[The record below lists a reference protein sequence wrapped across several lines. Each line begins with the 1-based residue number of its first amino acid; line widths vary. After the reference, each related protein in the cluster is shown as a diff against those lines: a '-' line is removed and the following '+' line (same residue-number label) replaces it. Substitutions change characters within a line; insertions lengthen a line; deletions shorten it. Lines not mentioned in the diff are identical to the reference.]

1 MLNNTTRKTIN
12 IDKTNLIS
20 LWTFKQED
28 DGVILLSLFK
38 NSTALDI
45 TGQTIKLGIKR
56 PNGTLVN
63 IEASEADNPFTIASN
78 NLDIKLK
85 NSALAIPGLLECDL
99 ELVDVNGKMTT
110 ASFFITVSKK
120 VVGET
125 NIAATNEIPSLEK
138 LKSDFQTDVNNIKA
152 EYDSFKGAQL
162 EADKVTYFQNEVNKI
177 NEHIEENTQ
186 QIEQLK
192 SDIGTTA
199 NIAELKA
206 INNEATQ
213 KMTELDSKINQVGD
227 ISNTIENV
235 EDAKKDFNGNIKDSL
250 SERLASDMSY
260 VNDRFNNASLLEYDN
275 KYISANESYDGI
287 TRELKVKGRTLKNL
301 SKQKTAIANGGCVV
315 TEVSNEFNIK
325 TNGMIDATLSIEFD
339 LKPDTEYTI
348 ITNVTKNTLN
358 APLRC
363 DTNTIFPFSSASTV
377 ISPALQ
383 TGVFKYKYKSQ
394 ATMATTLQKLK
405 ISNGSNIVEWQ
416 GSIIILEG
424 DYTNENINYFE
435 GIKSA
440 GEEGFFDIVSCGKN
454 LIDNTIPFIG
464 SNLILTENG
473 KYVIPQGTP
482 VGWVALEKPL
492 KLKPNTKYTFSAKG
506 FYESGARFALTYVNG
521 AYTSVN
527 PNNINVLI
535 RSDFTFTTDSS
546 GRNVYLAMCTDSVY
560 TTLKPRVEFNIQ
572 ISEGTE
578 TTYEPY
584 KEDKISIS
592 LNEPLRALPN
602 GVTDEIDLENGK
614 LIRRV
619 PKYVTTG
626 LEVIAK
632 VDISSNTTKDA
643 TYALFEIRANLPT
656 KNTAYDIKQT
666 AIMCDNLSYGYSRKE
681 LVELL
686 IEGVCL
692 VGNGLYVSILK
703 SRLSTP
709 DTTGFKSWL
718 QSNPVTVYYELA
730 TSSETPVDITNNL
743 RTYDNVTNIFT
754 VGSLIEPNII
764 AKIPS
769 DVITALDTRQS
780 TVKGKLFSSA
790 DARLEEIEQDV
801 KNIVT
806 QEAWIIPTL
815 LNGATGGTG
824 TIEPIAYRKNKLGEV
839 EFKGELT
846 TVATGEIFNLPS
858 GYYNPSKNIRIPI
871 VTLGGKSTSIQI
883 GTTGKVSFY
892 AIDVFSLNNIGF
904 YIN

>member
-12 IDKTNLIS
+12 IDKTNLS
-20 LWTFKQED
+20 PLWTFKQED

-45 TGQTIKLGIKR
+45 TGQTVKLGIKR

-63 IEASEADNPFTIASN
+63 IEASEGDNPFTIVSN

-152 EYDSFKGAQL
+152 EYDSFKRAQL
-162 EADKVTYFQNEVNKI
+162 EVDKVTYFQNEVNKT
-177 NEHIEENTQ
+177 NAHIAENTQ
-186 QIEQLK
+186 QIKQLQ

-213 KMTELDSKINQVGD
+213 KITELDDKINQVGD

-235 EDAKKDFNGNIKDSL
+235 EDAKKDFNGKTHNNLKEAIDSN
-250 SERLASDMSY
+250 MSY

-275 KYISANESYDGI
+275 KYISANESYDGF
-287 TRELKVKGRTLKNL
+287 TKELKIKGRTLKNL
-301 SKQKTAIANGGCVV
+301 SKQKSAIANGGCVV

-394 ATMATTLQKLK
+394 STMTTTLQKLK

-424 DYTNENINYFE
+424 DYTNESINYFE

-454 LIDNTIPFIG
+454 LIDNSIDFEKVIYRENNKYIIP
-464 SNLILTENG
+464 S
-473 KYVIPQGTP
+473 GTS
-482 VGWVALEKPL
+482 VGWYGLNKPI
-492 KLKPNTKYTFSAKG
+492 KLKANTQYTFSFPGFSDCGARIALSYAPGTFSATNNPSNIYVNIRKDKYTF
-506 FYESGARFALTYVNG
+506 
-521 AYTSVN
+521 
-527 PNNINVLI
+527 
-535 RSDFTFTTDSS
+535 TTNDNSYI
-546 GRNVYLAMCTDSVY
+546 YLAICTDGIYSN
-560 TTLKPRVEFNIQ
+560 TKPMVEFNLQ
-572 ISEGTE
+572 LEEGANVTE
-578 TTYEPY
+578 YEIY
-584 KEDKISIS
+584 KKSIIGCQ
-592 LNEPLRALPN
+592 LDEQLRSLPN
-602 GVTDEIDLENGK
+602 GVKDEMDLEKGK
-614 LIRRV
+614 LIKQIGKMV
-619 PKYVTTG
+619 LSGSENWKLTATQ
-626 LEVIAK
+626 LT
-632 VDISSNTTKDA
+632 NTV
-643 TYALFEIRANLPT
+643 
-656 KNTAYDIKQT
+656 TAYLDIKGKQNGFCISDKFSTVTNQT
-666 AIMCDNLSYGYSRKE
+666 DYTSYDNEFIQSLTSSVNFTRIA
-681 LVELL
+681 LR
-686 IEGVCL
+686 
-692 VGNGLYVSILK
+692 ILK
-703 SRLSTP
+703 TKLLTQ
-709 DTTGFKSWL
+709 DIAGFKAWL
-718 QSNPVTVYYELA
+718 QANPTTIYYELEA
-730 TSSETPVDITNNL
+730 PIETTIDIINNL
-743 RTYDNVTNIFT
+743 RTYDGTTNIFT
-754 VGSLIEPNII
+754 QGSLIEPNIYC
-764 AKIPS
+764 KVPS

-806 QEAWIIPTL
+806 PSEWITPTL
-815 LNGATGGTG
+815 TNGWVNFGDTKSTLQYMKDRLGFVHLKGQ
-824 TIEPIAYRKNKLGEV
+824 IKNG
-839 EFKGELT
+839 
-846 TVATGEIFNLPS
+846 VATAAFANVPA
-858 GYYNPSKNIRIPI
+858 GYRPLQELKIPI
-871 VTLGGKSTSIQI
+871 INGTSVKTLTILPAGFLVSYDATTNTMLSVDGVTFRAEQ
-883 GTTGKVSFY
+883 
-892 AIDVFSLNNIGF
+892 
-904 YIN
+904 